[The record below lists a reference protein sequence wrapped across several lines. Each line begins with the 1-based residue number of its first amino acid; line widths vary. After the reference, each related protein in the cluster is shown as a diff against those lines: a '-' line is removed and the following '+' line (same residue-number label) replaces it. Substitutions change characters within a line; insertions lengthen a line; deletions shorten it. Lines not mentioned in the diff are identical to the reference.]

1 MKILITFLFTT
12 LTLFGSDFITP
23 REYAKMLY
31 ENPRGISCK
40 KCHGNDGSEQILGYY
55 LKKGIKTPYKIP
67 SIQNLSFEKFK
78 NSLNQI
84 KNAKSIMPN
93 YSLTNEEIISLYN
106 YISQFNK
113 NKKQQSINTKG
124 VKNDK

>member
-1 MKILITFLFTT
+1 
-12 LTLFGSDFITP
+12 
-23 REYAKMLY
+23 MLY

-78 NSLNQI
+78 NSLNQT

-93 YSLTNEEIISLYN
+93 YSLTNEEIVSLYN
-106 YISQFNK
+106 YINQFNK
-113 NKKQQSINTKG
+113 NKKQQSTNTKG